1 MMNNEM
7 MRQLQARMVKLQED
21 LASQTVEAS
30 AGGGGVTV
38 TISEIGMGP
47 AQAKVQRVKIAP
59 EAVDPEDI
67 ETLEDLVVAAVNEP
81 LSKAQK
87 VAAEKVAPLARAVR
101 ALPTLPGIG
110 PKTAQRLTFH
120 LLRQPPEMVR
130 GLAEA
135 LQHMK
140 EAVHFCSV
148 CGNVTDVEP
157 CSICRSDP
165 RDRSTICVVED
176 PLAVITLERTR
187 IYKGLYHVL
196 HGALDPLH
204 GVTVEDLKI
213 EELVRRVQGGGAS
226 DAPVQEVIL
235 ATNPNAQ

>member
-1 MMNNEM
+1 MH
-7 MRQLQARMVKLQED
+7 
-21 LASQTVEAS
+21 
-30 AGGGGVTV
+30 
-38 TISEIGMGP
+38 
-47 AQAKVQRVKIAP
+47 
-59 EAVDPEDI
+59 I
-67 ETLEDLVVAAVNEP
+67 EP
-81 LSKAQK
+81 I
-87 VAAEKVAPLARAVR
+87 ARAVE
-101 ALPTLPGIG
+101 AFATLPGIG

-130 GLAEA
+130 SLAEA
-135 LQHMK
+135 IQHMK

-157 CSICRSDP
+157 CSICRSDQ

-213 EELVRRVQGGGAS
+213 EELVKRVQADS
-226 DAPVQEVIL
+226 TQEVIL
-235 ATNPNAQ
+235 ATNPNVEGDTTAGYLERRLAPLGVRGARPARRLP